1 MQGKWSIREAKLE
14 DAAELLAIYAPYV
27 EKTAITFEYTV
38 PSVAEFAERMQQ
50 VQQRYPYLVAEQ
62 DGKLLGYVYAGPFH
76 ERAAYDWAVETSLY
90 VRQGVRRTGIGTA
103 LYAALETCLQEQGIL
118 NLNACIAYPPKEDEH
133 LDKNSVEF
141 HTHMGYRLVGE
152 FHKCGYKFNHWY
164 RWRKQLAHIW
174 QISRLFNH
182 FQQFKSRHCKKFQKT
197 LDKWEKIG
205 YTNGCKRE

>member
-27 EKTAITFEYTV
+27 EKSSITFEYTV

-118 NLNACIAYPPKEDEH
+118 NLNACIAYPEEEKAPYLS
-133 LDKNSVEF
+133 LDSVRF
-141 HTHMGYRLVGE
+141 HEKMGYQMVGL
-152 FHKCGYKFNHWY
+152 FHSCGYKFQRWY
-164 RWRKQLAHIW
+164 HMVWMEKAIGTHLAEQPPVQPFPAVQKQAL
-174 QISRLFNH
+174 QKISKNA
-182 FQQFKSRHCKKFQKT
+182 
-197 LDKWEKIG
+197 
-205 YTNGCKRE
+205 

>member
-118 NLNACIAYPPKEDEH
+118 NLHCLSGRRERS
-133 LDKNSVEF
+133 LSVF
-141 HTHMGYRLVGE
+141 GQCAV
-152 FHKCGYKFNHWY
+152 
-164 RWRKQLAHIW
+164 
-174 QISRLFNH
+174 S
-182 FQQFKSRHCKKFQKT
+182 
-197 LDKWEKIG
+197 
-205 YTNGCKRE
+205 

>member
-14 DAAELLAIYAPYV
+14 DAVELLAIYAPYV

-90 VRQGVRRTGIGTA
+90 VWQGVRRTGIGTA

-118 NLNACIAYPPKEDEH
+118 NLNACIAYPEEEKDPYLS
-133 LDKNSVEF
+133 LDSVRF
-141 HTHMGYRLVGE
+141 HEKMGYQMVGL
-152 FHKCGYKFNHWY
+152 FHSCGYKFQRWY
-164 RWRKQLAHIW
+164 HMVWMEKAIGTHLAEQPPVQPFPAVQKQAL
-174 QISRLFNH
+174 QKISKNA
-182 FQQFKSRHCKKFQKT
+182 
-197 LDKWEKIG
+197 
-205 YTNGCKRE
+205 

>member
-90 VRQGVRRTGIGTA
+90 VRQGVRYWNCFICSVGNVFAGA
-103 LYAALETCLQEQGIL
+103 GDFKPECLHCLSGRRERSL
-118 NLNACIAYPPKEDEH
+118 
-133 LDKNSVEF
+133 SVF
-141 HTHMGYRLVGE
+141 GQCAV
-152 FHKCGYKFNHWY
+152 
-164 RWRKQLAHIW
+164 
-174 QISRLFNH
+174 S
-182 FQQFKSRHCKKFQKT
+182 
-197 LDKWEKIG
+197 
-205 YTNGCKRE
+205 